1 MKNKNLRAIIAMICT
16 ISVLSCSEEKI
27 TEPLIGGEPGSG
39 NPGSFSAARY
49 VSIGNSITAGFLS
62 GSLYESGQLNSFPYL
77 IARQAHGS
85 EAADTLFQLPRI
97 ADPGLG
103 AVISTPLGPTLL
115 SGRIELGGF
124 TSTGTPITSI
134 NATPTGNG
142 QTPPNNPAFL
152 NIALPRPYN
161 NLGIPGVVTA
171 DATIGITTANSASRS
186 SFLDVIL
193 RNPTLGNTSQVQQA
207 RLLSPTFVT
216 FWLGNNDV
224 LGYAT
229 SGGVNPSAPT
239 SKATFELFYKQAIDS
254 LKLIP
259 NVKIALLNIPD
270 VTSIPFV
277 TTIGPLLRTA
287 YTVGRQVGRI
297 PAASPGV
304 FYYRRGINPNNPALP
319 FDTLA
324 LMTTNDMGN
333 ASSPTGALVLL
344 TGSAAASAL
353 GSPTNP
359 AASTWRGLL
368 NAYRNN
374 PNLAPIF
381 GSTVSGSSEEWQI
394 FRTTFFSPALDTT
407 KPFGLDPTHPVP
419 NQWVLDRGELDI
431 ARQAIQ
437 DFNAFIASQVGGS
450 VVGLVD
456 INKIFNDIVANR
468 GITVDGERLSATF
481 VTGGL
486 FSMDGV
492 HPSPKAHGIVANEL
506 INIINRE
513 FNASIP
519 LVQVRKLSN
528 GVVLANENRT
538 PTQTLGEIYESAAKV
553 MGAFKEDWSRN
564 TSKN

>member
-1 MKNKNLRAIIAMICT
+1 MKKNSLIA
-16 ISVLSCSEEKI
+16 ISVLLCALFALNCSEEKI

-39 NPGSFSAARY
+39 NPGSFNAAKY

-62 GSLYESGQLNSFPYL
+62 GALYEDGQKNSFPYL
-77 IARQAHGS
+77 IARQAHGTA
-85 EAADTLFQLPRI
+85 AADTLFQMPLI
-97 ADPGLG
+97 TNPGFG
-103 AVISTPLGPTLL
+103 AAVGPTLI

-124 TSTGTPITSI
+124 SSTGTPISVI
-134 NATPTGNG
+134 NVSPTGNG
-142 QTPPNNPAFL
+142 QPPPNNPAFR
-152 NIALPRPYN
+152 NIALTRPYN
-161 NLGIPGVVTA
+161 NLGIPGIVIA
-171 DATIGITTANSASRS
+171 DATIGITTLNSASRS
-186 SFLDVIL
+186 PFLDIIL
-193 RNPTLGNTSQVQQA
+193 RNPNFGNTSPVQQTQ
-207 RLLSPTFVT
+207 LLAPTFVT
-216 FWLGNNDV
+216 LWLGNNDV

-239 SKATFELFYKQAIDS
+239 PKATFELFYRRAIDS
-254 LKLIP
+254 LKQIP

-287 YTVGRQVGRI
+287 YTVGKQLGRI
-297 PAASPGV
+297 PASSPGV
-304 FYYRRGINPNNPALP
+304 FYYRRGTSPLNPALP
-319 FDTLA
+319 FDTLT

-333 ASSPTGALVLL
+333 PTSQTGALVLL

-353 GSPTNP
+353 GSTANP
-359 AASTWRGLL
+359 AGSIWRNLL
-368 NAYRNN
+368 SAYRNN
-374 PNLAPIF
+374 PNLAPLF
-381 GSTVSGSSEEWQI
+381 GATTPGSSEEWQV

-419 NQWVLDRGELDI
+419 NQWVLDRSELNI
-431 ARQAIQ
+431 ARQAVQ

-456 INKIFNDIVANR
+456 INKLFNDIVANR
-468 GITVDGERLSATF
+468 GITVDGEHLSATF

-492 HPSPKAHGIVANEL
+492 HPSPKAHGIVANAL

-519 LVQVRKLSN
+519 LVQIRNLSN
-528 GVVLANENRT
+528 GIVLANENRT
-538 PTQTLGEIYESAAKV
+538 PTQPVGEIYESAARAV
-553 MGAFKEDWSRN
+553 GAFKEER
-564 TSKN
+564 

>member
-1 MKNKNLRAIIAMICT
+1 MKYNALVAIFAMLCG
-16 ISVLSCSEEKI
+16 ISALSCSDDKI

-39 NPGSFSAARY
+39 SRGSFDATKY

-62 GSLYESGQLNSFPYL
+62 NSLYESGQKNSFAYL
-77 IARQAHGS
+77 IARQAHGTA
-85 EAADTLFQLPRI
+85 AADTLFQMPLI
-97 ADPGLG
+97 AEPGFG
-103 AVISTPLGPTLL
+103 AAVGSTLV

-124 TSTGTPITSI
+124 TSTGSPITVT
-134 NATPTGNG
+134 NASPAG
-142 QTPPNNPAFL
+142 QFRNASLT
-152 NIALPRPYN
+152 RPYN
-161 NLGIPGVVTA
+161 NLGIPGIVVA

-186 SFLDVIL
+186 AFLDIIL
-193 RNPTLGNTSQVQQA
+193 RNPTLGNTSPVQQA
-207 RLLSPTFVT
+207 RQLAPTFVT

-239 SKATFELFYKQAIDS
+239 PKATFELFYKQALDS
-254 LKLIP
+254 LKQIP

-270 VTSIPFV
+270 VTSIPF
-277 TTIGPLLRTA
+277 TTTVGELLRTA
-287 YTVGRQVGRI
+287 YTVGKQLGRI

-304 FYYRRGINPNNPALP
+304 FYYQRGRNPINVALP
-319 FDTLA
+319 LDTVG

-333 ASSPTGALVLL
+333 PNSEKGALVLL

-353 GSPTNP
+353 GSTANP
-359 AASTWRGLL
+359 ASSTWRSLL
-368 NAYRNN
+368 GAYRGN
-374 PNLAPIF
+374 PSLAPIF
-381 GSTVSGSSEEWQI
+381 GSTVSGSSEEWQV

-407 KPFGLDPTHPVP
+407 KTFGLDPSHPIP
-419 NQWVLDRGELDI
+419 NQWVLDRAELDV
-431 ARQAIQ
+431 ARQAVQ
-437 DFNAFIASQVGGS
+437 DFNAFIASQKGGS
-450 VVGLVD
+450 IVDVVN
-456 INKIFNDIVANR
+456 INKIFNDIIANR

-486 FSMDGV
+486 FTMDGV

-528 GVVLANENRT
+528 GVLLSSDNGAPSQKADGV
-538 PTQTLGEIYESAAKV
+538 YESVARTV
-553 MGAFKEDWSRN
+553 GAFKDEQEQAR
-564 TSKN
+564 

>member
-1 MKNKNLRAIIAMICT
+1 MKNNIIVAIFAMLCGF
-16 ISVLSCSEEKI
+16 SALSCSEDKI
-27 TEPLIGGEPGSG
+27 TEPRIGGEPGSG
-39 NPGSFSAARY
+39 NPGSFNASRY

-62 GSLYESGQLNSFPYL
+62 GSLYESGQKNSFPYL
-77 IARQAHGS
+77 IARQAHGVA
-85 EAADTLFQLPRI
+85 AADTLFQMPRI

-103 AVISTPLGPTLL
+103 AVVATPLGPTLI

-124 TSTGTPITSI
+124 SATGTPISVINTS
-134 NATPTGNG
+134 PTGNG
-142 QTPPNNPAFL
+142 LFPPTNPAFL
-152 NIALPRPYN
+152 NIGLARPYN
-161 NLGIPGVVTA
+161 NLGIPGIVVA
-171 DATIGITTANSASRS
+171 DATIGITTVNSASRS
-186 SFLDVIL
+186 AFLDIIL
-193 RNPTLGNTSQVQQA
+193 RNPTLGNTSPVQQA

-239 SKATFELFYKQAIDS
+239 PKAIFELFYKQAIDS

-259 NVKIALLNIPD
+259 NVKIVLLNIPD
-270 VTSIPFV
+270 VTSIPFA

-287 YTVGRQVGRI
+287 YTVGKQLGRI
-297 PAASPGV
+297 PASSPGV
-304 FYYRRGINPNNPALP
+304 FYYRRGVNPLNAALP

-333 ASSPTGALVLL
+333 PTSQTGALVLL
-344 TGSAAASAL
+344 TGSTAASAL
-353 GSPTNP
+353 GSISNP
-359 AASTWRGLL
+359 ASQTWRNLL

-374 PNLAPIF
+374 PGLAPLF
-381 GSTVSGSSEEWQI
+381 TGTTPGSSEEWQV

-419 NQWVLDRGELDI
+419 NQWVLDRGELNI
-431 ARQAIQ
+431 ARQAVQ
-437 DFNAFIASQVGGS
+437 DFNAFIASQVGGA

-456 INKIFNDIVANR
+456 INKLFNDIVANQ

-506 INIINRE
+506 ITIINRE
-513 FNASIP
+513 FGASIP
-519 LVQVRKLSN
+519 LVQVRNLSN
-528 GVVLANENRT
+528 GVVLANGNQS
-538 PTQTLGEIYESAAKV
+538 PSQNAGEIFESAARAV
-553 MGAFKEDWSRN
+553 GAFKKIE
-564 TSKN
+564 